1 MTTAEA
7 TCRPQPPGHADKAD
21 DTLPNIHPTAE
32 MRTAIEFGRFI
43 VQPHRRELVAEGQS
57 LRLGGRA
64 FDVLMALI
72 EAGGAVVSKDALLE
86 SVWPDRIVEEANLF
100 FQISALRKAFAADRG
115 LIRTVSGRGYQF
127 TGEIRT
133 APAGTDVLTPTG
145 ITQPTPTPSRP
156 PTNLSEPIS
165 ELIGRDA
172 ELGEILDLIAS
183 RRLVTL
189 AGTGGIGKTRLGF
202 EAARQQ
208 LPRFTDGVWAADLAP
223 LSDPDLV
230 PVTVA
235 SALGVE
241 PTSGT

>member
-1 MTTAEA
+1 MA
-7 TCRPQPPGHADKAD
+7 
-21 DTLPNIHPTAE
+21 
-32 MRTAIEFGRFI
+32 
-43 VQPHRRELVAEGQS
+43 QS
-57 LRLGGRA
+57 
-64 FDVLMALI
+64 VI

-86 SVWPDRIVEEANLF
+86 SVWPGRIVEETNLF
-100 FQISALRKAFAADRG
+100 LQISALRKAFATDRG
-115 LIRTVSGRGYQF
+115 LIRTVFGRGYLF

-133 APAGTDVLTPTG
+133 ASAGTDVLTAIG

-202 EAARQQ
+202 EAARQP
-208 LPRFTDGVWAADLAP
+208 LPKFTDGVWAAELATP
-223 LSDPDLV
+223 SDPDLV

-241 PTSGT
+241 PTSGTGSAQSVANALRSKQLMPVLDNCEHVLAWRRSHA